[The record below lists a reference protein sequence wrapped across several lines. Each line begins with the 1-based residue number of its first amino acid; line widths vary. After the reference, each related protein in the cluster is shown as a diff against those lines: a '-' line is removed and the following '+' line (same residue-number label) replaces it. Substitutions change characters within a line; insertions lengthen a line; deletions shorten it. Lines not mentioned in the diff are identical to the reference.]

1 MEKIH
6 NWGGAFLPLRKH
18 RDYCGDVSNHIVILS
33 KTLLD
38 DDELE
43 IGGEDEYINEDGYSA
58 DELVVI
64 GEGSLSILVTMTWKD
79 EGHGVNLGTYEYIV
93 NADEV
98 LEDEDLA
105 DMLAE
110 YIEEENARRR
120 REGQR
125 EITDG
130 SNPFAD

>member
-18 RDYCGDVSNHIVILS
+18 RDYCGKMENHI
-33 KTLLD
+33 TLVRDPFIADED
-38 DDELE
+38 DV
-43 IGGEDEYINEDGYSA
+43 NEDGYGE
-58 DELVVI
+58 DELIVI
-64 GEGSLSILVTMTWKD
+64 NEGEGSIAWHLEMDWV
-79 EGHGVNLGTYEYIV
+79 GHESDSKTYEYV
-93 NADEV
+93 MMADEKPTK
-98 LEDEDLA
+98 EEAISRLA
-105 DMLAE
+105 Q

-130 SNPFAD
+130 SDPFAD